1 VAVSHW
7 GAADRSQ
14 ALSVYGTIGSWDV
27 AGVTDMSYLFCG
39 KDGTE
44 YAQLGC
50 TTANQQFN
58 DDINAWDLSS
68 VTDMSSMFQGATSF
82 NQPLGNWNTSA
93 VQTLSSMFVNAA
105 EFNQPIGMWD
115 VRRVNSL
122 GALFVGAAAFN
133 QPLPW
138 SVSNVRVMDDTF
150 YFATSFNQHLP
161 WDLASAT
168 TMNRM
173 FDYASSLDD
182 CKKAQIHTTFSTF
195 AAWAPD
201 YASWPDSDVAWA
213 DIAFC
218 PPPPMPPSLPAPPAP
233 PQPLAPPPSPPIE
246 PLSPSLPMPTLSQPL
261 SPAASAILPPA
272 SPPPPALPPP
282 PPSHCPLPTPATPR
296 QQPPDVPAGLTE
308 QVVSFRLTVSGTVEA
323 FNDEAFRGA
332 LASLLSVSAASI
344 RLRVMPASVNVE
356 AQIILTTAATTAAV
370 VNQIQA
376 TSIIEMSNALG
387 VAVES
392 VTAPV
397 QLTRNV
403 QGVSP
408 PPSVPIAPFLQ
419 APQPALPRG
428 HPAGKMD
435 NDTLAAIVA
444 GSSGG
449 LSALICC
456 LGIAFCLLAKYNGP
470 SSPLAPNAPANSRT
484 SSLRRMRPR
493 SPSFMRRTP
502 ANSFSMRRSKTNS
515 FIRRAPAN
523 LNGARAVFQDGSVG
537 MVCALQSMQSSLGST
552 RDLAVAAARSA
563 SSRRGSPSS
572 ERSSSRR
579 SSSRRSSSRRGS
591 PMAHNVP
598 ASRVLDGLPRGLLA
612 RWPSA
617 GVEREDEWEPDLPDD
632 LPNDLPDSPDV
643 LGSPDESPT
652 RSVRVGWVVSATERG
667 QERGVRIDAS
677 AGVLAA
683 EHSAEEL
690 SSDVGT
696 PESPPVK
703 PGWGRSLL
711 EGRSL
716 EKAAAEEDAMGD
728 AAASS
733 SFRRR
738 RLLAVSRRV
747 RSAAAAKQEGNVH
760 ADAHHDVTLSKHLSQ
775 LLRHKALEHGIQ
787 IDANGWALVS
797 DALRWSNSMETNAC
811 MLRGEDAT
819 NVRAWSQYDVR
830 EMVGLNATFGVHR
843 FVLREAQVGLQIRA
857 VAKHTMRLPGVCRSC
872 CRQASAAEVGGG
884 LEVAAPSRVSTGAP
898 EATGSFKNGSLAGS
912 FKSRSPGRF
921 KRRAPGSS
929 KGGPGSEERREGAE
943 CDGGG

>member
-1 VAVSHW
+1 
-7 GAADRSQ
+7 
-14 ALSVYGTIGSWDV
+14 
-27 AGVTDMSYLFCG
+27 
-39 KDGTE
+39 
-44 YAQLGC
+44 
-50 TTANQQFN
+50 
-58 DDINAWDLSS
+58 
-68 VTDMSSMFQGATSF
+68 
-82 NQPLGNWNTSA
+82 
-93 VQTLSSMFVNAA
+93 
-105 EFNQPIGMWD
+105 
-115 VRRVNSL
+115 
-122 GALFVGAAAFN
+122 
-133 QPLPW
+133 
-138 SVSNVRVMDDTF
+138 
-150 YFATSFNQHLP
+150 
-161 WDLASAT
+161 
-168 TMNRM
+168 
-173 FDYASSLDD
+173 
-182 CKKAQIHTTFSTF
+182 
-195 AAWAPD
+195 
-201 YASWPDSDVAWA
+201 
-213 DIAFC
+213 
-218 PPPPMPPSLPAPPAP
+218 
-233 PQPLAPPPSPPIE
+233 
-246 PLSPSLPMPTLSQPL
+246 
-261 SPAASAILPPA
+261 
-272 SPPPPALPPP
+272 
-282 PPSHCPLPTPATPR
+282 
-296 QQPPDVPAGLTE
+296 
-308 QVVSFRLTVSGTVEA
+308 
-323 FNDEAFRGA
+323 
-332 LASLLSVSAASI
+332 
-344 RLRVMPASVNVE
+344 
-356 AQIILTTAATTAAV
+356 
-370 VNQIQA
+370 
-376 TSIIEMSNALG
+376 
-387 VAVES
+387 
-392 VTAPV
+392 
-397 QLTRNV
+397 
-403 QGVSP
+403 
-408 PPSVPIAPFLQ
+408 
-419 APQPALPRG
+419 
-428 HPAGKMD
+428 
-435 NDTLAAIVA
+435 
-444 GSSGG
+444 
-449 LSALICC
+449 
-456 LGIAFCLLAKYNGP
+456 
-470 SSPLAPNAPANSRT
+470 
-484 SSLRRMRPR
+484 
-493 SPSFMRRTP
+493 
-502 ANSFSMRRSKTNS
+502 
-515 FIRRAPAN
+515 
-523 LNGARAVFQDGSVG
+523 
-537 MVCALQSMQSSLGST
+537 
-552 RDLAVAAARSA
+552 
-563 SSRRGSPSS
+563 
-572 ERSSSRR
+572 
-579 SSSRRSSSRRGS
+579 
-591 PMAHNVP
+591 MAHNVP

-912 FKSRSPGRF
+912 FKVRRPGSFIRRPSVEAEATDDGEDWEARADAAAAASGRKKFQSATRKLSAAAALGAARRPAAAATDPRSDTLASGKARADASASIVAEHLPDLPGMCSPGRALEMAYEMAAPSNVPSSCWMAAAAAEEDAMGDAAAPVSSSFRRRRLLAVSRRVSTGVSEAAGSFKNRSPGSF
-921 KRRAPGSS
+921 KSGSPGSFKNRSPGSS
-929 KGGPGSEERREGAE
+929 KSGSLAGSFKVRRPGSFIRRPSVEAEATDDGEDWEARADAAAAASGRKKFQSATRKLSAAAALGAARRPAAAATDDEEDWEACADAADAASGETIRSMRVTPVLREPMAGERLGVRQSVLPKATKLPPPAVR
-943 CDGGG
+943 DGSPNLCA